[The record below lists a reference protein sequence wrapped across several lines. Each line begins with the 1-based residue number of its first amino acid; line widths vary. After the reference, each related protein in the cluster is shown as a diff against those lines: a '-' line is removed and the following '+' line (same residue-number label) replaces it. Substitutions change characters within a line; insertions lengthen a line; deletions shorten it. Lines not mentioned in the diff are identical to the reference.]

1 MRIGIATAVVL
12 VAAAALTAC
21 GTTAAPRAGGPDPH
35 PVGTRSVQADPGP
48 AAGSRAEATALARQL
63 LSRLRLQA
71 GVRRLPATPLPAPVR
86 NASAAPAGPDHLDL
100 QQLFATAQ
108 PMNALAGAL
117 AAHVPAGLSLGGTGS
132 AWDRDVETMREVEYA
147 PRSVPAS
154 IYSARLVL
162 TVVPAASGRSLLLA
176 DAQVIW
182 YPPRTAAEY
191 IDPARYHALT
201 VTVTLY
207 GRSVR
212 TIHRVV
218 TSQAVITRLAEAL
231 NRSQAEPPVAFGCPL
246 IFAEY
251 RLALSVSARTGP
263 VVVITTNEWACGGS
277 GITVDGQA
285 QPPLADLG
293 AVAAI
298 VNRALGLNPR
308 P

>member
-1 MRIGIATAVVL
+1 MRVVIGAVMVL
-12 VAAAALTAC
+12 VTAASLAAC
-21 GTTAAPRAGGPDPH
+21 GTAAAPRAAGPDPH
-35 PVGTRSVQADPGP
+35 PGATTPALADPGP

-63 LSRLRLQA
+63 LSRLRLPA
-71 GVRRLPATPLPAPVR
+71 GARRLPATPLPASVSD
-86 NASAAPAGPDHLDL
+86 AFAAPAGPDHLNL
-100 QQLFATAQ
+100 HQLFAVAR
-108 PMNALAGAL
+108 PMNALAAVL
-117 AAHVPAGLSLGGTGS
+117 AAHVPAGLSLSGTGS
-132 AWDRDVETMREVEYA
+132 GWDRDVETMREVDYA

-162 TVVPAASGRSLLLA
+162 TVVPATSGRSLLLA

-201 VTVTLY
+201 VAVTLY

-212 TIHRVV
+212 TIRRVV

-251 RLALSVSARTGP
+251 RLALSVSPHTGP

-298 VNRALGLNPR
+298 VNRALDLNPR